1 MKQRYRERMSSH
13 PQRQPPTQHHLHQ
26 HRGSPT
32 SGGAV
37 RRSEPEVVRIGLLG
51 GFRLWIGPR
60 LIEEDWWR
68 LRKARTL
75 VKLLAL
81 APGHSLHRE
90 QVMETL
96 WPDLDRKGALSNLH
110 YALHV
115 ARRTLEPPALANSS
129 TSRYLHLRDEQ
140 LSLCADSPVW
150 VDVDAFEQ
158 AAATARHAPV
168 EPAAFRAAIDL
179 YAGELLPQD
188 RYEPWVEQR
197 RAQLRELYL
206 SLLLELGALYEE
218 GEEYGEAIEALST
231 IVAEEP
237 THEGAQVGIMRL
249 YALSGRRREA
259 LSQYEHLRE
268 ALYKEFGTEPEAA
281 TTRLQQ
287 EIWADTFPH
296 SSDSS
301 PAGLPVR
308 EEEARSASGAPS
320 RRHNLP
326 LARTSF
332 IGREY
337 EMLEVKRL
345 LAMTRLLTLTGAGGC
360 GKTRLAVEVARDLVG
375 AYPDGVW
382 FVDLAPLSEAEMVE
396 QAVAQALGVREQ
408 PGRAL
413 LETLED
419 TLHSRKMLLVVDNCE
434 HLVEDV
440 VGVVDTLLDSC
451 PGLRVLATSRE
462 TLNATGEVNWVVPSL
477 MVPYSRQE
485 AYTPQ
490 ELEAYESV
498 RLFVERAH
506 QRKPS
511 FELTSPNGQAVA
523 QVCRQLDGIPLAI
536 ELAAGRMGVLSA
548 EQLASRLED
557 FLKLLTGGPTAD
569 PRHRTL
575 RATLEWSH
583 ELLSEPE
590 RTLFRRLSVF
600 AGGWTLEAAEEVC
613 SGEGIDE
620 GDVLDILSKLVDK
633 SLVVAEVSP
642 GVEGELRYR
651 MLEPIRQYCQEHLEE
666 SGEADATRDRHAA
679 SFLALAEKA
688 GPELRGPRQI
698 PWLKRL
704 DTEKDNVRAAM
715 AWLLGQGESETA
727 ARIGWALWLFWWMHG
742 HFTEGRR
749 WMEETLA
756 KGVSMPAAP
765 RAKALFVAGTMA
777 DGQADR
783 RSAEPLLK
791 ESLMHFRE
799 LGDKLGSA
807 FALCGT
813 GLVAVGQG
821 RYEQGIALFQEA
833 VDLHLELGERW
844 AASVVLSFLA
854 VGWFGQGDSSR
865 AKRVAEQGLE
875 LAREVGA
882 AEAIC
887 VACYAGAMVAQAERD
902 HKRAKGL
909 LQEGMVHAAEAGN
922 ETNVAY
928 CLEGLAALAASEGSL
943 ARAGRLW
950 GAAEALLEQIEVT
963 AYIYAPDRSAYQHRV
978 SAARVQL
985 DEAAWQAAWTEGREM
1000 TPQRAVGYALSEE
1013 EEREPPTLLVAMPEQ
1028 HPPADEPTDK
1038 LTSREQDVALLVGRG
1053 LTNRQIADTLS
1064 ISEHTVANHVRNI
1077 LKKLGLR
1084 SRTQISSIS

>member
-1 MKQRYRERMSSH
+1 MSSH
-13 PQRQPPTQHHLHQ
+13 PQSQPATQHHHLHHQ
-26 HRGSPT
+26 HHGVPAT
-32 SGGAV
+32 AGAV
-37 RRSEPEVVRIGLLG
+37 RSEPEEVRIGLLG
-51 GFRLWIGPR
+51 GFRLWIGPQ
-60 LIEEDWWR
+60 LIEEDRWR
-68 LRKARTL
+68 LRKARSL
-75 VKLLAL
+75 LKLLAL

-90 QVMETL
+90 QVIETL
-96 WPDLDRKGALSNLH
+96 WPGVGMHKASNNLH
-110 YALHV
+110 QIVHAL
-115 ARRTLEPPALANSS
+115 RRALEPSALATSSS
-129 TSRYLHLRDEQ
+129 TAACSGYLLLRNEQ
-140 LSLCADSPVW
+140 LTLCPDSPVW
-150 VDVDAFEQ
+150 VDVEAFEQ
-158 AAATARHAPV
+158 AAATARHAPLG
-168 EPAAFRAAIDL
+168 PDAFRAAIDL

-188 RYEPWVEQR
+188 RYEPWVEER
-197 RAQLRELYL
+197 RRQLRELYL
-206 SLLLELGALYEE
+206 SLLLELGALLEE
-218 GEEYGEAIEALST
+218 RREFGEAIEALST

-237 THEGAQVGIMRL
+237 THEGAHVGLMRL

-259 LSQYEHLRE
+259 LSQYEKLRE
-268 ALYKEFGTEPEAA
+268 ALFREFGTEPEAA
-281 TTRLQQ
+281 TRRLQQ
-287 EIWADTFPH
+287 EIWAGSFPH

-301 PAGLPVR
+301 SAGFPAR
-308 EEEARSASGAPS
+308 EGEARSASGAPS

-332 IGREY
+332 IGRER
-337 EMLEVKRL
+337 ETLEVKRL
-345 LAMTRLLTLTGAGGC
+345 LAMTRLLTLTGTGGC
-360 GKTRLAVEVARDLVG
+360 GKTRLALEVARDLVG

-382 FVDLAPLSEAEMVE
+382 LVDLAPLSEAEMVP

-408 PGRAL
+408 TGRAL

-419 TLHSRKMLLVVDNCE
+419 TLRTKKTLLVVDNCE
-434 HLVEDV
+434 HLVEAV
-440 VGVVDTLLDSC
+440 VGLVDSLLDSC

-462 TLNATGEVNWVVPSL
+462 RLNAAGEVAWVVPSL
-477 MVPYSRQE
+477 TAPSSSQE

-490 ELEAYESV
+490 ELQAYESV
-498 RLFVERAH
+498 RLFVERAN

-523 QVCRQLDGIPLAI
+523 QVCRRLNGIPLAI
-536 ELAAGRMGVLSA
+536 ELAAGRMGVLSV

-583 ELLSEPE
+583 ELLSEVE

-613 SGEGIDE
+613 SGEGIEQD
-620 GDVLDILSKLVDK
+620 DVLDILSKLVDK
-633 SLVVAEVSP
+633 SLVVAEASP

-651 MLEPIRQYCQEHLEE
+651 MLEPIRQYGQDRLQE
-666 SGEADATRDRHAA
+666 SGEAYATRDRHAA

-704 DTEKDNVRAAM
+704 DTEQDNVRAAM
-715 AWLLGQGESETA
+715 AWLLGKGESQTA

-749 WMEETLA
+749 WMEEALA

-783 RSAEPLLK
+783 RSAEPLLE
-791 ESLMHFRE
+791 ESLGLFRE

-807 FALCGT
+807 FALSGA

-821 RYEQGIALFQEA
+821 RYERGIALFQDA

-844 AASVVLSFLA
+844 AASVVLSFSA

-865 AKRVAEQGLE
+865 AKRVAQQGLE

-902 HKRAKGL
+902 HEHARGL

-963 AYIYAPDRSAYQHRV
+963 AYIYAPDRSAYQDRV
-978 SAARVQL
+978 RAARAQL
-985 DEAAWQAAWTEGREM
+985 DEAAWQAAWIEGREM
-1000 TPQRAVGYALSEE
+1000 TPEQAVGYAISEE
-1013 EEREPPTLLVAMPEQ
+1013 EEREPPTLLVAVPEQ
-1028 HPPADEPTDK
+1028 QPPQDEPTER
-1038 LTSREQDVALLVGRG
+1038 LTSREQDVALLVGRK
-1053 LTNRQIADTLS
+1053 LTNRRIAQELS
-1064 ISEHTVANHVRNI
+1064 ISEHTVANHVGNI
-1077 LKKLGLR
+1077 LRKLGLR
-1084 SRTQISSIS
+1084 SRAQVSSIS

>member
-1 MKQRYRERMSSH
+1 MSSH
-13 PQRQPPTQHHLHQ
+13 LQSQPATQHHLH
-26 HRGSPT
+26 RGGPT
-32 SGGAV
+32 TAGAV
-37 RRSEPEVVRIGLLG
+37 RSEAEVVRIGLLG
-51 GFRLWIGPR
+51 GFRLWIGAR
-60 LIEEDWWR
+60 LIEEDRWR
-68 LRKARTL
+68 LRKARSL
-75 VKLLAL
+75 LKLLAL
-81 APGHSLHRE
+81 APGHTLHRE

-96 WPDLDRKGALSNLH
+96 WPGVGMHKASNNLH
-110 YALHV
+110 QIVRAL
-115 ARRTLEPPALANSS
+115 RRALEPSALASS
-129 TSRYLHLRDEQ
+129 SAAACSGYLFLRDEQ
-140 LSLCADSPVW
+140 LTLCPDSPLW
-150 VDVDAFEQ
+150 VDVEAFEQ

-168 EPAAFRAAIDL
+168 EPQAFRAAIDL
-179 YAGELLPQD
+179 YAGELLPED
-188 RYEPWVEQR
+188 RYEPWLEER
-197 RAQLRELYL
+197 AAQLRELYL

-218 GEEYGEAIEALST
+218 RREFGEAIEALST

-237 THEGAQVGIMRL
+237 TREGAHVGIMRL

-259 LSQYEHLRE
+259 LSQYERLRE
-268 ALYKEFGTEPEAA
+268 ALYKEFGTQPEAA
-281 TTRLQQ
+281 TRRLQQ
-287 EIWADTFPH
+287 QIWAGTFPH
-296 SSDSS
+296 LSDSP
-301 PAGLPVR
+301 PAGLPAR
-308 EEEARSASGAPS
+308 EEDARTASGAPS

-332 IGREY
+332 VGRER
-337 EMLEVKRL
+337 ETLEVKRL

-360 GKTRLAVEVARDLVG
+360 GKTRLALEVARDLVG

-382 FVDLAPLSEAEMVE
+382 LVDLAPLSEAEMVE
-396 QAVAQALGVREQ
+396 QAVAQAVGVREQ
-408 PGRAL
+408 PGRPL
-413 LETLED
+413 VQILKD
-419 TLHSRKMLLVVDNCE
+419 TLHSRKMLLLVDNCE
-434 HLVEDV
+434 HLVEAV
-440 VGVVDTLLDSC
+440 VGLVDSLLDSC

-462 TLNATGEVNWVVPSL
+462 PLNAAGEVAWVVPSL
-477 MVPYSRQE
+477 IVPYSRQE

-511 FELTSPNGQAVA
+511 FELTSRNGQAVA
-523 QVCRQLDGIPLAI
+523 QVCRRLEGIPLAI

-557 FLKLLTGGPTAD
+557 FLKLLTGGPPAD

-575 RATLEWSH
+575 RATLAWSH
-583 ELLSEPE
+583 KLLSEVE
-590 RTLFRRLSVF
+590 QALFRRLSVF

-613 SGEGIDE
+613 SGEGIEQD
-620 GDVLDILSKLVDK
+620 DVLDILSRLVDK
-633 SLVVAEVSP
+633 SLVVAEDSP

-651 MLEPIRQYCQEHLEE
+651 MLEPIRQYGQERLEE
-666 SGEADATRDRHAA
+666 SGEADAIRDRHAA

-698 PWLKRL
+698 PWLNRL
-704 DTEKDNVRAAM
+704 DTEQDNVRGAM
-715 AWLLGQGESETA
+715 AWLVEQGESQTA

-742 HFTEGRR
+742 HFAEGRR
-749 WMEETLA
+749 WMEEALA

-783 RSAEPLLK
+783 RSAEPLLE
-791 ESLMHFRE
+791 ESLMLFRE

-821 RYEQGIALFQEA
+821 QYEQGNVLFQEA
-833 VDLHLELGERW
+833 VDLNLEIGERW
-844 AASVVLSFLA
+844 AASVVLSFSA

-875 LAREVGA
+875 LAREVSA

-887 VACYAGAMVAQAERD
+887 VACYAGAMVAQAEHD
-902 HKRAKGL
+902 HERAREL
-909 LQEGMVHAAEAGN
+909 LQEGLVHAAEAGN

-928 CLEGLAALAASEGSL
+928 CLEGLAAIAASEGSL

-950 GAAEALLEQIEVT
+950 GAAEALLEEIEVT
-963 AYIYAPDRSAYQHRV
+963 AYIYAPDRSAYQDRV
-978 SAARVQL
+978 SAARAQL
-985 DEAAWQAAWTEGREM
+985 DEAAWQAAWSEGQEM
-1000 TPQRAVGYALSEE
+1000 TPEQAVGYALSEDV
-1013 EEREPPTLLVAMPEQ
+1013 EREPLTLLVAAPEQ
-1028 HPPADEPTDK
+1028 PPPADEPTER
-1038 LTSREQDVALLVGRG
+1038 LTAREQDVALLVGRG
-1053 LTNRQIADTLS
+1053 LTNRQIAQELS